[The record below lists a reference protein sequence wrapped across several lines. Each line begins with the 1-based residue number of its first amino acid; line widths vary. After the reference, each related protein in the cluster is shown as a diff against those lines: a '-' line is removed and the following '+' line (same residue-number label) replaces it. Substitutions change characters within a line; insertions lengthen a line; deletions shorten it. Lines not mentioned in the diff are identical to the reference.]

1 MFPLNSLCVSLARVR
16 YCCLQPMTLTDLL
29 LIYFLSVWFPFL
41 FLPLSVFLSTCPLHF
56 ITILTF
62 FFLWFG
68 DFQEWMKNEKSYD
81 KNRKKMFWRCLIRVT
96 LFFFLIKNGEYH
108 DHILCII
115 PSLIWVHMVLL
126 LIAKKK
132 KKKKQQFN
140 PPLKTMQ
147 CLQLFYNFGPL
158 KHIYSLSKIIRWFD
172 LFTIYFQG
180 SCCQIYVLLKQL
192 TNLFLEVSI

>member
-16 YCCLQPMTLTDLL
+16 YCCLQPMTLMDLL

-81 KNRKKMFWRCLIRVT
+81 KNRKKMFWRCLIRVI

-132 KKKKQQFN
+132 KKKKN
-140 PPLKTMQ
+140 SNLILPLKI
-147 CLQLFYNFGPL
+147 CSAFNY
-158 KHIYSLSKIIRWFD
+158 
-172 LFTIYFQG
+172 FTI
-180 SCCQIYVLLKQL
+180 LAH
-192 TNLFLEVSI
+192 

>member
-108 DHILCII
+108 DHILC
-115 PSLIWVHMVLL
+115 
-126 LIAKKK
+126 KKK
-132 KKKKQQFN
+132 KKKKN
-140 PPLKTMQ
+140 SNLILPLKL
-147 CLQLFYNFGPL
+147 CSAFNY
-158 KHIYSLSKIIRWFD
+158 
-172 LFTIYFQG
+172 FTI
-180 SCCQIYVLLKQL
+180 LAH
-192 TNLFLEVSI
+192 